1 MAIIKK
7 TIQNLKPG
15 KQYLLTVKPKDGD
28 LNVAL
33 DPTMAIRFTIPSDLT
48 IPTELGNLVI
58 VGNYKSIMISFNPA
72 NDSDLRGYN
81 YQVYLPEDISQSGSI
96 YSIIGNATP
105 YLSGF
110 SASNVITLD
119 VPQNSETTNNID
131 ANTGVTTT
139 TTIEKLYF
147 ARVQAIDTSGN
158 TSTWTPIV
166 ASSATTLIN
175 SAHIVDLTAS
185 KITAGTIGAHEIIL
199 AGTNSIL
206 KSSNYLAATTTTGGA
221 GWKID
226 GAGEAVFNQASIRSK
241 LDIGEDL
248 GTTDATSFHVDI
260 DGNMWSGANSTN
272 YSIAPFRVANTGDV
286 TAKSLTLTG
295 NTVLSS
301 NSKIFL
307 GAGNYNSLDTGFYV
321 DSDSQFS
328 LGDKLTWDETTLTIR
343 GILKFPNGDDAGTFS
358 DGDAITDG
366 TIGGVSIDANKIYIG
381 PGTYGASNT
390 AFYVDNA
397 GKFSLKDKLKWD
409 GTTLS
414 ISGSVVITGGST
426 LDAINEAQD
435 DANNAQSSAN
445 NAQNTANGKINIGGA
460 AQDVNL
466 NAVTIDGGK
475 LTAGSIST
483 NQINANYV
491 YAGTI
496 NANNINAGTLS
507 GHLISGGRIV
517 IGDFSCNTDGSILT
531 RNIEIQ
537 TGLRYRC
544 TGTFGSSGSGV
555 SAVVNTIGS
564 SQQLTSP
571 SSKREYKYNIGN
583 IPNALNILKS
593 VRPRIF
599 NWKIDVFDKLDPWT
613 DEPWTQAAKDIN
625 DFNTSYGFI
634 AEEMAE
640 DQPCLA
646 VLYPPPSDLP
656 DNQRTDI
663 YDFSTWEPIMWKQ
676 MDFVALLVKAVQ
688 ELSARVEEL
697 ESR

>member
-81 YQVYLPEDISQSGSI
+81 YQVYLSEDINI
-96 YSIIGNATP
+96 ATP
-105 YLSGF
+105 LLSGF

-166 ASSATTLIN
+166 ASSATTFIE

-185 KITAGTIGAHEIIL
+185 KITAGIIGAHEIIL

-226 GAGEAVFNQASIRSK
+226 GAGGAVFNEASIRSK

-248 GTTDATSFHVDI
+248 GTTDATSFHVDVE
-260 DGNMWSGANSTN
+260 GNMWSGANSTS
-272 YSIAPFRVANTGDV
+272 YSIAPFRVANTGDI
-286 TAKSLTLTG
+286 TANSITLTG
-295 NTVLSS
+295 ELELASVGTDNG
-301 NSKIFL
+301 KIFL
-307 GAGNYNSLDTGFYV
+307 GVGNYNNIDTGFYV
-321 DSDSQFS
+321 DSDGFFS
-328 LGDKLTWDETTLTIR
+328 LKDKLTWDGTTLTIR

-381 PGTYGASNT
+381 TGTYGASNT

-397 GKFSLKDKLKWD
+397 GQFSLKDKLKWD

-414 ISGSVVITGGST
+414 ISGSVVITSGST

-435 DANNAQSSAN
+435 DANNAQSTAN
-445 NAQNTANGKINIGGA
+445 NAQNTANDAYNEAITKIGPGTLEARIGDSVTTISGGKIGTGTLHADRI
-460 AQDVNL
+460 
-466 NAVTIDGGK
+466 
-475 LTAGSIST
+475 TAGSLSA
-483 NQINANYV
+483 NQITGGTISASSSFIIGAGAEITSANNKFRVGSAGAVYVNSLVSSSGNIAIDPVGKYVNFISIGRLNVNSPV
-491 YAGTI
+491 YAESY
-496 NANNINAGTLS
+496 NNISDIRLKNDIKPLGNSLS
-507 GHLISGGRIV
+507 FINQLNPVSFYLKTIQ
-517 IGDFSCNTDGSILT
+517 DDYDQLGSAIID
-531 RNIEIQ
+531 N
-537 TGLRYRC
+537 
-544 TGTFGSSGSGV
+544 
-555 SAVVNTIGS
+555 VN
-564 SQQLTSP
+564 
-571 SSKREYKYNIGN
+571 KKKYI
-583 IPNALNILKS
+583 
-593 VRPRIF
+593 
-599 NWKIDVFDKLDPWT
+599 
-613 DEPWTQAAKDIN
+613 
-625 DFNTSYGFI
+625 GFI
-634 AEEMAE
+634 AQDLKEIMDNSDFRS
-640 DQPCLA
+640 DQ
-646 VLYPPPSDLP
+646 YSMWGQD
-656 DNQRTDI
+656 DNSVQSI
-663 YDFSTWEPIMWKQ
+663 AYN
-676 MDFVALLVKAVQ
+676 DFVPMLVKAIQ
-688 ELSARVEEL
+688 ELSARIVEL